1 MEEIRTETETVMSG
15 ATEQKCKFWV
25 FLIFRFGY
33 KLQIKHLPD
42 EVKKEDIY
50 PLVSSFGAVVTVD
63 IGISWFCNK
72 RMKITCAQIKC
83 WWI

>member
-1 MEEIRTETETVMSG
+1 M
-15 ATEQKCKFWV
+15 
-25 FLIFRFGY
+25 FRFGY

-42 EVKKEDIY
+42 QVTKEEIF

-72 RMKITCAQIKC
+72 RMKITYAFELNTDEFNFH
-83 WWI
+83 